1 MHSVQSNKRSEN
13 AKDFA
18 ERGSRIRL
26 TFLSI
31 STFLTPP
38 SPSPLSFSVQE
49 RE

>member
-1 MHSVQSNKRSEN
+1 MHSAQSNKWLEN
-13 AKDFA
+13 TKDFA
-18 ERGSRIRL
+18 ERGSRISL
-26 TFLSI
+26 TFLPI